1 MSRESAIMLTIIPRA
16 EDVEGQPILRPLPA
30 AKCRSVG
37 PFVFFD
43 HMLETTYAPGTGMDI
58 RQHPHI
64 GLSTLTYLFEG
75 EIRHKDSLGSAQ
87 HVRPGDVSRMTAG
100 SDNAPIE
107 RTPEALHASGSR
119 RPGLQVWLASPKCHE
134 QGEGHYSHH
143 PADTLPVSDGMGIRV
158 RMIAGEG
165 FCLKSP
171 VPVLSPTLYAE
182 LNLQTATTLCVP
194 AEHEQRALYV
204 IEGDLV
210 LDGEPVQPR
219 SLVVLDSGSEPT
231 LCAQSECHAVLI
243 GGAPL
248 DGPRRMNWNFVA
260 SDVALIDQARAKW
273 AAGDWPTV
281 PGEVERIELP
291 VPRR

>member
-1 MSRESAIMLTIIPRA
+1 MLIIRPRE
-16 EDVEGQPILRPLPA
+16 EDVEGQPILRLLPS

-43 HMLETTYAPGTGMDI
+43 HMLETAYAPDHGMDI

-75 EIRHKDSLGSAQ
+75 EIQHKDSLGSDQ
-87 HVRPGDVSRMTAG
+87 RVRPGEVSWMTAG
-100 SDNAPIE
+100 SAIAHIE
-107 RTPEALHASGSR
+107 RTPQDLHDSGSR
-119 RPGLQVWLASPKCHE
+119 LHGLQVWLASPKAYE
-134 QGEGHYSHH
+134 QGAGHYSHH
-143 PADTLPVSDGMGIRV
+143 PADSLPLNDAMGIAI
-158 RMIAGEG
+158 RMIAGSG

-182 LNLQTATTLCVP
+182 MKMQTATTLLIP
-194 AEHEQRALYV
+194 EEHEQRALYV
-204 IEGDLV
+204 IEGEMK
-210 LDGEPVQPR
+210 LDGEPVEPR
-219 SLVVLDSGSEPT
+219 SLVVLEPGSEPT
-231 LCAQSECHAVLI
+231 LCAESESHAVLI

-260 SDVALIDQARAKW
+260 SDPALIDQARAKW

-281 PGEVERIELP
+281 SGEVARIELP
-291 VPRR
+291 KSR

>member
-1 MSRESAIMLTIIPRA
+1 MLTIIPRA
-16 EDVEGQPILRPLPA
+16 EDVEGQPILRPLPSA
-30 AKCRSVG
+30 RCRSVG

-43 HMLETTYAPGTGMDI
+43 HMLETTYMPGTGMDI

-75 EIRHKDSLGSAQ
+75 EILHKDSLGSDQ
-87 HVRPGDVSRMTAG
+87 RVRPGEVSWMTSG
-100 SDNAPIE
+100 SAIAHIE

-119 RPGLQVWLASPKCHE
+119 LHGLQVWLASPKSHE
-134 QGEGHYSHH
+134 HGDGHYSHH
-143 PADTLPVSDGMGIRV
+143 PAATLPVSDNMGIRI
-158 RMIAGEG
+158 RLIAGEG

-182 LNLQTATTLCVP
+182 LNLQTATTLRIP
-194 AEHEQRALYV
+194 AGHEERALYV
-204 IEGDLV
+204 IEGELKV
-210 LDGEPVQPR
+210 DGEPLPPR
-219 SLVVLDSGSEPT
+219 SLVVLDPGSEPT
-231 LCAQSECHAVLI
+231 LFAESECHAVLI

-260 SDVALIDQARAKW
+260 SDPALIDQARAKW

-281 PGEVERIELP
+281 PGEVDRIELP
-291 VPRR
+291 VPGK